1 MRVRVLLSYMLIAG
15 GSTGV
20 IVTIVLRVAGTAV
33 PGSPLEL
40 VAALMGLALA
50 LVLVRRVPDNRMS
63 LLLSLIA
70 FAGSILNL
78 TTPLVDLTLARNQV
92 VLAVLATQLANAIF
106 PLLIVSLLILLPLW
120 FPTGEAMTPAWEWV
134 WRIAALVGVPLY
146 LAGFFVENTCV
157 DSPDGFGCVQ
167 YVKTPWGVPGWSDE
181 ALGPIFLVV
190 FAMAIP
196 AVVSMVL
203 RFRRTRGVERQQLRF
218 FVLSAALL
226 GSTFLANIVLVG
238 LFGWQPSWFQSVFAF
253 VLTAALVSIAMAVL
267 KYRLYDIDR
276 IISRTVAYAIVVIAL
291 GLVFALGVVAI
302 PNVVIG
308 TGSAPPLVVAASTL
322 LVAALFNPVRRR
334 VLRWVDRRF
343 NRSRYDAQLVV
354 DSFTVSLRNQV
365 DGDSV
370 LNGWVGVV
378 SETMQPASVG
388 IWMRG

>member
-15 GSTGV
+15 GFAGV
-20 IVTIVLRVAGTAV
+20 VVTIVLRVAGTSM

-40 VAALMGLALA
+40 IAAVTSLALA
-50 LVLVRRVPDNRMS
+50 FILVRRVPDNRMS

-78 TTPLVDLTLARNQV
+78 ATLLVDLALARNQE
-92 VLAVLATQLANAIF
+92 VLAVVATQLADAIF

-120 FPTGEAMTPAWEWV
+120 FPTGKALSPAWEWV
-134 WRIAALVGVPLY
+134 WRISALVGVPLY
-146 LAGFFVENTCV
+146 LAGLFVEQTCV
-157 DSPDGFGCVQ
+157 DSPDGFVCDR
-167 YVKTPWGVPGWSDE
+167 YVETPWGVRGWSDE
-181 ALGPIFLVV
+181 ALGPVFLVV

-226 GSTFLANIVLVG
+226 GSTFLANVVLVG
-238 LFGWQPSWFQSVFAF
+238 LLGWQSSWFQIAFALL
-253 VLTAALVSIAMAVL
+253 LTAALISIAMAVL
-267 KYRLYDIDR
+267 KYRLYDVDR
-276 IISRTVAYAIVVIAL
+276 IVSRTVAYTIVVIAL

-302 PNVVIG
+302 PNLVIG
-308 TGSAPPLVVAASTL
+308 TGSAPPLVVAVSTL
-322 LVAALFNPVRRR
+322 LVAALFNPVRRG

-343 NRSRYDAQLVV
+343 NRSRYDAQTVV
-354 DSFTVSLRNQV
+354 DSFVVSLRNQV

-370 LNGWVGVV
+370 AKGWIGVV

-388 IWMRG
+388 IWIRR